1 MFPRSNNNETTNSGY
16 ILSKNCIANS
26 LQQDKFKINDK
37 NKLSIT
43 LNTSKLNESDIND
56 KNNKIVTSSKNIKT
70 ISSTKKCNFK
80 NLKIDIFLC
89 KKRNITD
96 VLSNNSEV
104 RDNIKSKNKVEPK
117 RLDNSNNYRNIKDSF
132 NNLFFLNEENNEHI
146 RNPSSNMKLKSKEE
160 LIEKIKEQEII
171 INSNN
176 NELSSLKLALKEKEN
191 TIIDLTNENILLN
204 NEVVKYRSDITHLLK
219 ELTAFKINVKG
230 KYLHSKEFNVGVT
243 PFCYS
248 YDCLKNKNNIINE
261 RNDISFLKDKLES
274 IQLEINNLTKTDK
287 IDLTNKY
294 SLIKIYPLLKE
305 KMILKNDLAQL
316 KKEKFFINYQRN
328 LLNFEEICTFSLYK
342 KDGLPL
348 LSQRYQI
355 LELIGKG
362 GYSEV
367 YKAFDIIEHK
377 YVVCKLV
384 KFDNNWQKDVKE
396 NYIKHTVRENLILK
410 GLNHENIVKL
420 LDTIE
425 INNNSFGN
433 ILEYVSGLNL
443 ALYIKKNGPLNEQ
456 FAKII
461 IYQILKVLVYL
472 NKLPKKVIH
481 YDLKPENIIFAND
494 MSIKILDFG
503 LAKEFSLNSD
513 YLELT
518 SIGLGT
524 YWYLPPECFSDNKN
538 INISSKVD
546 IWSTGIILYEML
558 FNRKP
563 FGNDYTSQ
571 KSLFKDK
578 IIQNA
583 YKVEFPE
590 NCNISDDC
598 KDFIRNCLKY
608 NEKERYDVIQAVE
621 SKFIKNND
629 IFYDSEIL
637 DLINNYNKNL
647 E

>member
-132 NNLFFLNEENNEHI
+132 NNLFFLNEENNERI

-608 NEKERYDVIQAVE
+608 NEKERYDVFQAVE

>member
-1 MFPRSNNNETTNSGY
+1 M
-16 ILSKNCIANS
+16 
-26 LQQDKFKINDK
+26 
-37 NKLSIT
+37 
-43 LNTSKLNESDIND
+43 
-56 KNNKIVTSSKNIKT
+56 
-70 ISSTKKCNFK
+70 
-80 NLKIDIFLC
+80 
-89 KKRNITD
+89 
-96 VLSNNSEV
+96 
-104 RDNIKSKNKVEPK
+104 
-117 RLDNSNNYRNIKDSF
+117 
-132 NNLFFLNEENNEHI
+132 
-146 RNPSSNMKLKSKEE
+146 
-160 LIEKIKEQEII
+160 
-171 INSNN
+171 
-176 NELSSLKLALKEKEN
+176 
-191 TIIDLTNENILLN
+191 
-204 NEVVKYRSDITHLLK
+204 
-219 ELTAFKINVKG
+219 
-230 KYLHSKEFNVGVT
+230 
-243 PFCYS
+243 
-248 YDCLKNKNNIINE
+248 
-261 RNDISFLKDKLES
+261 
-274 IQLEINNLTKTDK
+274 
-287 IDLTNKY
+287 
-294 SLIKIYPLLKE
+294 
-305 KMILKNDLAQL
+305 
-316 KKEKFFINYQRN
+316 
-328 LLNFEEICTFSLYK
+328 
-342 KDGLPL
+342 
-348 LSQRYQI
+348 
-355 LELIGKG
+355 
-362 GYSEV
+362 
-367 YKAFDIIEHK
+367 
-377 YVVCKLV
+377 
-384 KFDNNWQKDVKE
+384 
-396 NYIKHTVRENLILK
+396 
-410 GLNHENIVKL
+410 NHENIVKL

>member
-1 MFPRSNNNETTNSGY
+1 MFPHSNNNETTNSGY
-16 ILSKNCIANS
+16 ILSKNCIVNS

-43 LNTSKLNESDIND
+43 LNTSKLNEPDINV
-56 KNNKIVTSSKNIKT
+56 KNNKIVSSSKNIKT

-204 NEVVKYRSDITHLLK
+204 NEVVKYRSDITNLLK

-563 FGNDYTSQ
+563 FGNDYISQ

-608 NEKERYDVIQAVE
+608 NEKERYDVFQAVE

-647 E
+647 

>member
-1 MFPRSNNNETTNSGY
+1 MFPHSNNNETTNSGY
-16 ILSKNCIANS
+16 ILSKNCIVNS

-204 NEVVKYRSDITHLLK
+204 NEVVKYRSDITNLLK

-563 FGNDYTSQ
+563 FGNDYISQ

-608 NEKERYDVIQAVE
+608 NEKERYDVFQAVE

-647 E
+647 

>member
-1 MFPRSNNNETTNSGY
+1 MFPHSNNNENTNSGY
-16 ILSKNCIANS
+16 ILSQNCIVNS

-204 NEVVKYRSDITHLLK
+204 NEVVKYRSDITDLLK

-316 KKEKFFINYQRN
+316 I
-328 LLNFEEICTFSLYK
+328 
-342 KDGLPL
+342 
-348 LSQRYQI
+348 
-355 LELIGKG
+355 
-362 GYSEV
+362 
-367 YKAFDIIEHK
+367 
-377 YVVCKLV
+377 
-384 KFDNNWQKDVKE
+384 
-396 NYIKHTVRENLILK
+396 
-410 GLNHENIVKL
+410 
-420 LDTIE
+420 
-425 INNNSFGN
+425 
-433 ILEYVSGLNL
+433 
-443 ALYIKKNGPLNEQ
+443 
-456 FAKII
+456 
-461 IYQILKVLVYL
+461 
-472 NKLPKKVIH
+472 
-481 YDLKPENIIFAND
+481 NIIF
-494 MSIKILDFG
+494 
-503 LAKEFSLNSD
+503 
-513 YLELT
+513 
-518 SIGLGT
+518 
-524 YWYLPPECFSDNKN
+524 
-538 INISSKVD
+538 V
-546 IWSTGIILYEML
+546 
-558 FNRKP
+558 
-563 FGNDYTSQ
+563 
-571 KSLFKDK
+571 
-578 IIQNA
+578 
-583 YKVEFPE
+583 
-590 NCNISDDC
+590 
-598 KDFIRNCLKY
+598 
-608 NEKERYDVIQAVE
+608 
-621 SKFIKNND
+621 
-629 IFYDSEIL
+629 
-637 DLINNYNKNL
+637 
-647 E
+647 